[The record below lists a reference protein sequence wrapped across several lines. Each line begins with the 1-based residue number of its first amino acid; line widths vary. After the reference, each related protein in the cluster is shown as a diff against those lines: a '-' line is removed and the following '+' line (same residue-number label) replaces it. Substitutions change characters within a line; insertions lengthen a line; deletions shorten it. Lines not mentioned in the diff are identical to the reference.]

1 MRCKNVS
8 KSLIS
13 LITLFAFLNLQ
24 GLALSQPNY
33 QEKETGTLI
42 IESEPPQAKIYI
54 EGKFVGETPK
64 TIKNILPGTYKVR
77 IEKENHT
84 DYIEEINIVAMQTVK
99 IVARLEF
106 TQDYKKYLEQKRL
119 EQERQERLRKEAE
132 EMERKRQEEQFK
144 KMHRKSRA
152 GGVALLISG
161 IAVLALGAHMQ
172 NKYNKLMGEYKDSW
186 SYYYEITY
194 YGESNTYKGYRDKK
208 NIGICLTIGGAV
220 LTALGIW
227 KTASPGYA
235 PLISIENAPVDP
247 RITVGYRINF

>member
-1 MRCKNVS
+1 MKYKKVS
-8 KSLIS
+8 KGLIS

-42 IESEPPQAKIYI
+42 IESEPPQAEIYI

-77 IEKENHT
+77 IAKENHI
-84 DYIEEINIVAMQTVK
+84 DYVEEINIVAMQTVK

-106 TQDYKKYLEQKRL
+106 TQDYKRYLEQKRL

-132 EMERKRQEEQFK
+132 ERKRKRQEEISKQIK
-144 KMHRKSRA
+144 RRA
-152 GGVALLISG
+152 TTGPGLMWA
-161 IAVLALGAHMQ
+161 GAIMAGTGLFVH
-172 NKYNKLMGEYKDSW
+172 N
-186 SYYYEITY
+186 
-194 YGESNTYKGYRDKK
+194 ESESDKNK
-208 NIGICLTIGGAV
+208 NIGIGLIIGGVILCTIG
-220 LTALGIW
+220 
-227 KTASPGYA
+227 
-235 PLISIENAPVDP
+235 ISISRNITLNIENAPVCT